1 MALRGEPTGM
11 GAMPPDL
18 AMATS
23 AGWAWALVI
32 LGALKLGRQ
41 SAQSRAL
48 DYGHLEVCLILCLCT
63 AGAIRSSGTAHLE
76 FRLA

>member
-1 MALRGEPTGM
+1 MALQGQPPAVRG
-11 GAMPPDL
+11 MPPDL

-41 SAQSRAL
+41 SAQRRAL
-48 DYGHLEVCLILCLCT
+48 DYGHLEVWPPV
-63 AGAIRSSGTAHLE
+63 SLE
-76 FRLA
+76 LTTIQPEA